1 MFLLGQSE
9 GVDKSQCSSAQI
21 SELRI
26 CIESFYGKL
35 LNSYLFYFFF
45 PPVVPEVLLSAK
57 DTGCL
62 GSQRQNTV
70 SKGFG
75 AQSAVF

>member
-9 GVDKSQCSSAQI
+9 RVDKSHCSLAQI

-45 PPVVPEVLLSAK
+45 LQLFQK
-57 DTGCL
+57 CCL
-62 GSQRQNTV
+62 VQRILDAWEANDKIQ
-70 SKGFG
+70 
-75 AQSAVF
+75 